1 MVDLAASYYLRSNVE
16 VYAKVDNLFDDQE
29 IVARSPD
36 GARPNSPRT
45 AYMGVRVGF

>member
-1 MVDLAASYYLRSNVE
+1 VE